1 MTLIN
6 VTLYYR
12 QGDAECQKVI
22 GYLENIAFRMPHN
35 LIKID
40 IDSNEDLKYRFMNDV
55 PVVRVGPYM
64 LHHSMTQQDL
74 EVALGAAKDRAG
86 RLEEAG
92 DKRYLERVDRG
103 QKFSSIDHFAF
114 WLSRHYLALFN
125 FILFLYVGLPFL
137 APTFMKE
144 GLTAPAKIIYTL
156 YSPFCHQLAFRS
168 FFLFGEQPYY
178 PRTLAGMNVI
188 SYEAIMGL
196 NPAANEKTDAF
207 ILNARGFVGNDT
219 AGYKVAICERD
230 IAMYGSLLLFG
241 LIFGISGKRIKQV
254 PWYVWLLIGMV
265 PIAIDGFSQLP
276 GLLSGLP
283 AFLPNRESTPFLRV
297 LTGGL
302 FGFFTAWFLY
312 PLIELNMKDTRSI
325 FTSKATAISQI
336 SARN

>member
-1 MTLIN
+1 MIN

-12 QGDAECQKVI
+12 QGDPECQKVI
-22 GYLENIAFRMPHN
+22 GYLENIASRIPHN
-35 LIKID
+35 LILID
-40 IDSNEDLKYRFMNDV
+40 IDTNEDLKYRFMNDI

-64 LHHSMTQQDL
+64 LHHSISQQDL

-86 RLEEAG
+86 RLEEIG

-103 QKFSSIDHFAF
+103 QKFSGVDYFAF
-114 WLSRHYLALFN
+114 WLSRHYLAVFN
-125 FILFLYVGLPFL
+125 LIVFIYVGLPFL

-144 GLTAPAKIIYTL
+144 GLAAPARVIYTL
-156 YSPFCHQLAFRS
+156 YSPFCHQMAFRS

-178 PRTLAGMNVI
+178 PRALAGMNVI
-188 SYEAIMGL
+188 SYESIMGL
-196 NPAANEKTDAF
+196 SQTANEKTDAF
-207 ILNARGFVGNDT
+207 ILGARDFLGNAT

-241 LIFGISGKRIKQV
+241 LIFALSGKRIKQV
-254 PWYVWLLIGMV
+254 PWYVWLLIGAV

-276 GLLSGLP
+276 GLLTGLP

-312 PLIELNMKDTRSI
+312 PLIESNMKETRSI
-325 FTSKATAISQI
+325 FSSKAAAISQMN
-336 SARN
+336 ARN